1 MGGSWCLMGLFND
14 AGGGLFA
21 GELPGAFIG
30 LAEGSV
36 QGPLPAAGNPL
47 SLLIAN
53 LEGSGRELQ
62 GNFLLLPLIQ
72 RNPPES
78 AEHGIHGSVR

>member
-1 MGGSWCLMGLFND
+1 MMGLFND

-21 GELPGAFIG
+21 GKRPGAFIR

-36 QGPLPAAGNPL
+36 QGPLSAAGTPFPFR
-47 SLLIAN
+47 IAH

-78 AEHGIHGSVR
+78 AEHRIHGSVR